1 MSCQIKGAQNI
12 TPKKK
17 KKVTMDYTLCDV
29 NNEDAL
35 RHNVTLSSYE
45 NIT

>member
-1 MSCQIKGAQNI
+1 MSRQIKGAQNI
-12 TPKKK
+12 IPKKK

-35 RHNVTLSSYE
+35 RHNVTLSSYG